1 MTNNMKINLH
11 DKEIELKYSY
21 RALMIYENIQK
32 QSFNPKT
39 LSDII
44 VFFYSI
50 TLSSAKGQEVMFDD
64 FMDWLDENPTAIT
77 EFSNWLAGIFN
88 VQTIMSPELP
98 EEKKGQKDEK
108 N

>member
-1 MTNNMKINLH
+1 MKIKIKE
-11 DKEIELKYSY
+11 KEIELKYSY

-44 VFFYSI
+44 VFFYSVVV
-50 TLSSAKGQEVMFDD
+50 SSAKDRNILFDD
-64 FMDWLDENPTAIT
+64 FMDWLDENPNIIT
-77 EFSNWLAGIFN
+77 EFSNWLQSIFN
-88 VQTIMSPELP
+88 MQATMSPDEP
-98 EEKKGQKDEK
+98 EKDDVKEDEK

>member
-1 MTNNMKINLH
+1 MKIKIKE
-11 DKEIELKYSY
+11 KEIELKYSY

-44 VFFYSI
+44 VFFYSVVV
-50 TLSSAKGQEVMFDD
+50 SSTKDRNILFDD
-64 FMDWLDENPTAIT
+64 FMDWLDENPNVIT
-77 EFSNWLAGIFN
+77 EFSNWLQSIFN
-88 VQTIMSPELP
+88 MQATMSPDEQEKDDVK
-98 EEKKGQKDEK
+98 EEDEK

>member
-1 MTNNMKINLH
+1 MKIKIKE
-11 DKEIELKYSY
+11 KEIELKYSY

-44 VFFYSI
+44 VFFYSVVV
-50 TLSSAKGQEVMFDD
+50 SSAKDRNILFDD
-64 FMDWLDENPTAIT
+64 FMDWLDENPNVIT
-77 EFSNWLAGIFN
+77 EFSNWLQSIFN
-88 VQTIMSPELP
+88 MQATMSPDEQEKDDVK
-98 EEKKGQKDEK
+98 EEDEK

>member
-1 MTNNMKINLH
+1 MKIKIKE
-11 DKEIELKYSY
+11 KEIELKYSY

-44 VFFYSI
+44 VFFYSVVV
-50 TLSSAKGQEVMFDD
+50 SSSKDRNILFDD
-64 FMDWLDENPTAIT
+64 FMDWLDENPNVIT
-77 EFSNWLAGIFN
+77 EFSNWLQSIFN
-88 VQTIMSPELP
+88 MQATMSPDEQEKDDVK
-98 EEKKGQKDEK
+98 EEDEK